1 MKKRWLILP
10 AAVVA
15 AVAVKKATS
24 GRESE
29 WQGLTEGEARAKL
42 DAKLPDRIPE
52 EKRTQISDKVVGKM
66 RDRGIIVEDAD
77 AESAEPIDLRE
88 SAGDTAEAAQ
98 G

>member
-1 MKKRWLILP
+1 MKKKWLFLP

-15 AVAVKKATS
+15 AVAAKKAAS

-29 WQGLTEGEARAKL
+29 WRGLTESEARSKL

-52 EKRTQISDKVVGKM
+52 EKRSQISDKVVAKM

-77 AESAEPIDLRE
+77 GESAEAIDLRE
-88 SAGDTAEAAQ
+88 STGDTAEVTQ